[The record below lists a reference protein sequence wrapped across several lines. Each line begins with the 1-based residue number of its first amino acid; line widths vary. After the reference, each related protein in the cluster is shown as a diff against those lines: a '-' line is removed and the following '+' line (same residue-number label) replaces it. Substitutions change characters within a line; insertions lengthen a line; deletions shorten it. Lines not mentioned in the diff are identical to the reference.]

1 MTDRKPL
8 IVLGVL
14 ALVAIVLFV
23 FGVLGPSRGGP
34 AVSPAGA
41 WPEWASPK
49 RSAGDPLTVADLRGS
64 SSCDFTGS
72 IISFV
77 GACDVKVQPVTGG
90 FPWEKAT
97 RRAIL
102 TAGPQAVNLTVTLA
116 GKTLRTD
123 LDPGDDVRLTYTR
136 DGGTFLLTCLA
147 ATGCAVVLSEDA

>member
-8 IVLGVL
+8 MVLGVL
-14 ALVAIVLFV
+14 GLVAILLFV
-23 FGVLGPSRGGP
+23 FGVLGPSRGGEG
-34 AVSPAGA
+34 GA

-64 SSCDFTGS
+64 SSCDFAGS
-72 IISFV
+72 IIGFI
-77 GACDVKVQPVTGG
+77 GACAVEVRPVIGG
-90 FPWEKAT
+90 AGWEKAT

-116 GKTLRTD
+116 GKTLGTD

-147 ATGCAVVLSEDA
+147 ATGCVVVLSEDD